1 MDRTALAETIG
12 SDLEQIIDKT
22 RAAYLER
29 LPRMRKM
36 TPEHVDEVI
45 SATRRTMMAFL
56 RYYVEGSLDGS
67 SWTAV
72 RDATI
77 DRAGELFSHEEILE
91 IMSIARAIA
100 GDFMHHL
107 SDLHPEL
114 DAADRDELSA
124 AIDRYITEI
133 ALQED
138 KLRQL
143 SAPDHLDDVLA
154 ALEDEGPDWA

>member
-1 MDRTALAETIG
+1 MDRTALAEIIG

-36 TPEHVDEVI
+36 TGEHVDEVI
-45 SATRRTMMAFL
+45 AATRRTMKSFL
-56 RYYVEGSLDGS
+56 RYYVEGSLDS
-67 SWTAV
+67 STWTAV

-91 IMSIARAIA
+91 IMSIARGIA
-100 GDFMHHL
+100 ADATHHL
-107 SDLHPEL
+107 GDLHPEL
-114 DAADRDELSA
+114 SAADRDELSA
-124 AIDRYITEI
+124 TIDRYISEI

-154 ALEDEGPDWA
+154 ALEAEGPDWE